1 MNRQPIFQGAYWRRF
16 SNAAATGFVTENN
29 NYQTA
34 SQVCTLRLESN
45 DLAMGTVTCRLL
57 SEPQPTDQGRTPST
71 GSGTFT
77 PADMYSVVA
86 TPTFKRGSRVRIIA
100 SSSANYVWDRFEDGA
115 GNVIPSNTAQI
126 DITLNQSMTVRAFFR
141 ARNVQQQ
148 STLTVSY
155 NHAQGTVTASP
166 ALVNDKVTVN
176 VGAEVV
182 LTATPKQGYV
192 FKQWRNA
199 LVAGKPNSS
208 PTLPTHTERMVTGSK
223 TIFADFAP
231 APSTPGNPDN
241 PGGDEPKKTLT
252 VSWDAKKGR
261 VTCSSSISKTKD
273 GFTVSATSG
282 DTVTLKAAPLTGY
295 RFVKWTGGPVNGRTD
310 DQVTLAV
317 SADYAVYAEFAADN
331 GGGGGGGGDDPGGG
345 GGGGGNNPTDPTVTN
360 GGDTTGK
367 VMAFVKKWW
376 WALLIGAY
384 LVYDATKGGRK

>member
-34 SQVCTLRLESN
+34 NQVCTLRLESN

-57 SEPQPTDQGRTPST
+57 SEPQPASQGR
-71 GSGTFT
+71 T

-86 TPTFKRGSRVRIIA
+86 TPTFKKGSRVRIIA

-126 DITLNQSMTVRAFFR
+126 DITINQSMTVRAFFR

-176 VGAEVV
+176 VGASVV

-192 FKQWRNA
+192 FKQWRNV
-199 LVAGKPNSS
+199 LNGGGTDHTVTTS
-208 PTLPTHTERMVTGSK
+208 PTHTERMVTGSK
-223 TIFADFAP
+223 TIFADFEPVAP
-231 APSTPGNPDN
+231 TPGN

-261 VTCSSSISKTKD
+261 VTCSSGITRTTD
-273 GFTVSATSG
+273 GFTVTATSG

-331 GGGGGGGGDDPGGG
+331 GGGGETPPGG

-367 VMAFVKKWW
+367 AWAFVKKWW

>member
-1 MNRQPIFQGAYWRRF
+1 MNKQPIFQGAYWRRF

-29 NYQTA
+29 NYQLA
-34 SQVCTLRLESN
+34 NQVCTLRLESN

-57 SEPQPTDQGRTPST
+57 KEPLTDSRVRREAIVNPAINS
-71 GSGTFT
+71 
-77 PADMYSVVA
+77 ADMYSTVA
-86 TPTFKRGSRVRIIA
+86 TPTFKKGSLVRIIA
-100 SSSANYVWDRFEDGA
+100 HPGANYVWDRFEDGA

-126 DITLNQSMTVRAFFR
+126 DITINQSMTVRAFFR
-141 ARNVQQQ
+141 TRNVQQQ

-176 VGAEVV
+176 VGASVV

-192 FKQWRNA
+192 FKQWRNV
-199 LVAGKPNSS
+199 LNGGGTDHTVTTEPV
-208 PTLPTHTERMVTGSK
+208 HTERMVTGSK

-231 APSTPGNPDN
+231 APSTPGDPDN

-252 VSWDAKKGR
+252 VKWDAKKGR
-261 VTCSSSISKTKD
+261 VTCSSGVNKTTD

-331 GGGGGGGGDDPGGG
+331 GGGGETPPGG
-345 GGGGGNNPTDPTVTN
+345 GGGGGNNSTDPTVTN

>member
-1 MNRQPIFQGAYWRRF
+1 MNKQPIFQGAYWRRF

-57 SEPQPTDQGRTPST
+57 SEPQPTSQGRTPAI

-86 TPTFKRGSRVRIIA
+86 TPTFKKGSRVRIIA

-126 DITLNQSMTVRAFFR
+126 DITINQSMTVRAFFR

-176 VGAEVV
+176 VGASVV

-192 FKQWRNA
+192 FKQWRNV
-199 LVAGKPNSS
+199 LNGGGTDHTVTTEPV
-208 PTLPTHTERMVTGSK
+208 HTERMVTGSK
-223 TIFADFAP
+223 TIFADFEPVAP
-231 APSTPGNPDN
+231 TPGN

-261 VTCSSSISKTKD
+261 VTCSSGITRTTD

-331 GGGGGGGGDDPGGG
+331 GGGGETPPGG

-360 GGDTTGK
+360 GGGDTTGK

>member
-16 SNAAATGFVTENN
+16 SNAAATGFVN
-29 NYQTA
+29 QTA

-57 SEPQPTDQGRTPST
+57 SEPQPTDQGRTPTT

-86 TPTFKRGSRVRIIA
+86 TPTFKKGSRVRIIA

-126 DITLNQSMTVRAFFR
+126 DITLNQSMTVCAFFR

-166 ALVNDKVTVN
+166 AIVNDKVTVN

-208 PTLPTHTERMVTGSK
+208 PTSPTHTERMVTGSK

-231 APSTPGNPDN
+231 APSTPGSPDN

-261 VTCSSSISKTKD
+261 VTCSSGISKTKD

-331 GGGGGGGGDDPGGG
+331 GDDPGSYDDPDSYD
-345 GGGGGNNPTDPTVTN
+345 NPTDPTVTN